1 MRLGPNKA
9 AAALLHVAT
18 LEKPPLRL
26 PLGSDAARAVE
37 EAERA
42 RAEEE
47 DQKWRQLSES
57 TDIITKA

>member
-42 RAEEE
+42 RAEE